1 MNRFC
6 VTDEIKAEI
15 LSLADDGWKADDIAD
30 EVGCP
35 VRAIYRVAS
44 GRLKAKGGRKA
55 KDLGRLRRIVAAEEN
70 ATRGERDDLARRFG
84 LKNRRSFDSTACY
97 ARRVL
102 AAEERA
108 RA

>member
-1 MNRFC
+1 MSHFRAA
-6 VTDEIKAEI
+6 DEIKAEI
-15 LSLADDGWKADDIAD
+15 LALADAGSKADDIAD
-30 EVGCP
+30 EIGCP
-35 VRAIYRVAS
+35 VWAVYRIAA
-44 GRLKAKGGRKA
+44 GRLKVKGGRKV